1 MHYKISG
8 FTKGELGESS
18 DLYYEKENALE
29 EAEDFKEDFPCVL
42 IVDMRNRT
50 FDILQNNDGY
60 PEKDMSDFL
69 CGFKKADLLSS

>member
-29 EAEDFKEDFPCVL
+29 EAEDF
-42 IVDMRNRT
+42 
-50 FDILQNNDGY
+50 
-60 PEKDMSDFL
+60 
-69 CGFKKADLLSS
+69 